1 MNLIFLYKGL
11 ILGFSVAAPVGP
23 IGILCINRT
32 INKSYISGL
41 ITGLG
46 AATADLIYGLIVG
59 LGLTR
64 ISGFLIS
71 QTVWIQ
77 IIGLFFLFYLGVKT
91 LIKKKR
97 EIEFDKSFQKGLFKD
112 YLSTFI
118 LTITNPM
125 TILFFIAVFAG
136 LGLANTS
143 HDKNNAI
150 LLVLGVF
157 IGSAIWWLILSGLSY
172 NVKKLISNKILL
184 RIDLLSGIIIVI
196 FGIYILIELINNLI

>member
-32 INKSYISGL
+32 INKNYVSGL

-46 AATADLIYGLIVG
+46 AATADLIYGLIAG
-59 LGLTR
+59 FGLTI
-64 ISGFLIS
+64 ISDFLIS
-71 QTVWIQ
+71 HKLWIQ
-77 IIGLFFLFYLGVKT
+77 IIGLAFLFYLGVKT
-91 LIKKKR
+91 LVKKKN
-97 EIEFDKSFQKGLFKD
+97 EIKFDKSLHKGLFKD

-143 HDKNNAI
+143 NDKISAI
-150 LLVLGVF
+150 LLVLGMF
-157 IGSAIWWLILSGLSY
+157 FGSAIWWLILSGLSY
-172 NVKKLISNKILL
+172 NLKKRISKKILL
-184 RIDLLSGIIIVI
+184 RIDFLSGITIII
-196 FGIYILIELINNLI
+196 FGIYILIELMK